1 MHVLDAQKRVPP
13 GSACG
18 PCAGDGGGRRKL
30 VFLNPRE
37 CKRNSFAKKRIVGSQ
52 PSWLTRPAGL
62 QPAPIDPLK
71 ACRPSQATSLTSVSL
86 APLRRDMLPHVHGCA
101 AAHPPGES
109 RLGIELLPNESG
121 IEQFCPVYAIVAH
134 FHTYQKIA
142 RHRQVMGQSCVYP
155 RGVMSESQ
163 HLAFKRALE

>member
-1 MHVLDAQKRVPP
+1 MILHVLDAQKRVPP

-86 APLRRDMLPHVHGCA
+86 APLRRDMLPHVRDA
-101 AAHPPGES
+101 RQRVPPVFS
-109 RLGIELLPNESG
+109 PYLPGSAFAE
-121 IEQFCPVYAIVAH
+121 
-134 FHTYQKIA
+134 KIA
-142 RHRQVMGQSCVYP
+142 RALFRYSKVSCFSSALLKSSRP
-155 RGVMSESQ
+155 LASAMTRSS
-163 HLAFKRALE
+163 HLTK